1 MVHNSKSLKPTL
13 KVTLSFS
20 CVIGNLMSWV
30 HAIRWERERISCA
43 VSVKMRNLRNGLFA
57 NWVTG
62 FVGQVVL
69 DQFFI
74 LFFLCDKQMLAFP
87 ETVFSRKVKSVK
99 QECAGDFMLL
109 VTLSEAFIWAQHWSG
124 TCLSSW
130 RSDCNQ
136 LMTSAQQQELDAG
149 TSFKVPQLCSVACYL
164 KFSDSENSSDGRS

>member
-1 MVHNSKSLKPTL
+1 M
-13 KVTLSFS
+13 
-20 CVIGNLMSWV
+20 
-30 HAIRWERERISCA
+30 RERERISCA

-57 NWVTG
+57 NWATG
-62 FVGQVVL
+62 FVWQVVL

-87 ETVFSRKVKSVK
+87 ETVFSRTVKSVK
-99 QECAGDFMLL
+99 QECAGAFMLL
-109 VTLSEAFIWAQHWSG
+109 VTLSKAFILAQHWSG